1 MSNKDE
7 EEKIIIRL
15 FNEDSPQIITPK
27 NTINHFSKL
36 DSFEENFNNEKEIK
50 LDKNASISILKIFI
64 SEIINVSSE
73 KIHLFVKEKSKNK
86 TKICKNNKNNI
97 IIIKNMEINKYMINK
112 LYMEELKD
120 DIDGIGKYLDIL
132 DYKNIIDNYPC
143 LYYIIS
149 SENIDNTF
157 LNYSVSV
164 IIDLYQQ
171 NIDKIFLTL
180 QSNCSLF
187 LLKNIINS
195 KLNHILNIT
204 QLKLICIDIT
214 QLNIDTNSKAL
225 AKNSNNVFSDRK
237 TLNDIITFFYPIHI
251 GCINMKYTIHFL
263 LTIKN
268 NIGSSE
274 QIGLNFRFNYL
285 KEVNKISFNKDAP
298 EYCECSDGINLF
310 AFCFNQE
317 CPLFNKYFVI
327 NLGYGLFNILKQS
340 KKIKCP
346 KCGDNNN
353 IEIKNIGIINSK
365 YFYSGKL
372 KVKESEKEK
381 GKSSFEGDGIT
392 LDDKLYIFKEAK
404 INSFLVQLYIEAKPH
419 FIIENKNFK
428 SKRTKEEEELDDIA
442 LCDNN
447 IDVNINKKKYYN
459 NNALHTLFTASTLGF
474 DKYISGI
481 SSKSPQRFLK
491 NTNLNNNNYQLNNS
505 NKVKIYE
512 NESEILEKNDDIIVD
527 KFDDKSINNVNSIN
541 CIGDADIFSGGC
553 FSTKK
558 ENEFRN
564 NIEIEKSS
572 FCFIF

>member
-15 FNEDSPQIITPK
+15 FNEESPQITTPK
-27 NTINHFSKL
+27 HSINNFSKL
-36 DSFEENFNNEKEIK
+36 ESFEDNFKNEKEIK
-50 LDKNASISILKIFI
+50 INKNATISFLKIFI
-64 SEIINVSSE
+64 SETINVSSE
-73 KIHLFVKEKSKNK
+73 KNHLFIKQKKKNK
-86 TKICKNNKNNI
+86 TKKCKNNKDNI
-97 IIIKNMEINKYMINK
+97 IIIKNMDQNKYMKNK
-112 LYMEELKD
+112 IYMEELKD
-120 DIDGIGKYLDIL
+120 DIEEIGKYLDIL
-132 DYKNIIDNYPC
+132 DYKNNIDNYPC
-143 LYYIIS
+143 FYYIIS
-149 SENIDNTF
+149 SENIDDNNIIQ
-157 LNYSVSV
+157 NYSISV
-164 IIDLYQQ
+164 IIDFYQQ

-195 KLNHILNIT
+195 KLNSILNIN

-214 QLNIDTNSKAL
+214 QLNSDLNIKTL
-225 AKNSNNVFSDRK
+225 VKNNNNVFPDRK
-237 TLNDIITFFYPIHI
+237 TLHDIITFFYPIHI
-251 GCINMKYTIHFL
+251 GYMNMKYTIHFL

-317 CPLFNKYFVI
+317 CALFNKYFVVH
-327 NLGYGLFNILKQS
+327 LGYGLFNILKQS
-340 KKIKCP
+340 KKIICP
-346 KCGDNNN
+346 KCGNNNN

-372 KVKESEKEK
+372 KVKEKEK
-381 GKSSFEGDGIT
+381 DKSSFEGDGIT

-419 FIIENKNFK
+419 FIIMNKK
-428 SKRTKEEEELDDIA
+428 YISKRTKEEEELDDIA

-447 IDVNINKKKYYN
+447 ININKKTNFN
-459 NNALHTLFTASTLGF
+459 NNALHSLFTTSTLGF
-474 DKYISGI
+474 DYKYISGI
-481 SSKSPQRFLK
+481 SSKGPQQFLK
-491 NTNLNNNNYQLNNS
+491 NTNHYN

-527 KFDDKSINNVNSIN
+527 KFDDKNINGVNSIN

-558 ENEFRN
+558 ENEFGN

>member
-15 FNEDSPQIITPK
+15 FNEESPQIKTPK
-27 NTINHFSKL
+27 NTINNFSKL
-36 DSFEENFNNEKEIK
+36 DSSEDNSKNEKEIK
-50 LDKNASISILKIFI
+50 INKNTTISVLKIFI
-64 SEIINVSSE
+64 SEIKSVSSE
-73 KIHLFVKEKSKNK
+73 KIHLFIKDKNK
-86 TKICKNNKNNI
+86 NKKSSNNKNNI
-97 IIIKNMEINKYMINK
+97 IIIKNMEINKYMKNK

-120 DIDGIGKYLDIL
+120 DIDEIGKYLDIL
-132 DYKNIIDNYPC
+132 DYKNIIDNYPFI
-143 LYYIIS
+143 YYLIS
-149 SENIDNTF
+149 NENIDNNCQ
-157 LNYSVSV
+157 NYSVSV
-164 IIDLYQQ
+164 IIDFYQQ

-187 LLKNIINS
+187 LLKNIINN
-195 KLNHILNIT
+195 KLNNILNIN

-214 QLNIDTNSKAL
+214 QLNIDINTKTL
-225 AKNSNNVFSDRK
+225 AKNNNNIFSDRK
-237 TLNDIITFFYPIHI
+237 TLHDIITFFYPIHF
-251 GCINMKYTIHFL
+251 GYINMKYTIHFL

-317 CPLFNKYFVI
+317 CPLFNKYFVV

-353 IEIKNIGIINSK
+353 IEVKNIGIINSK

-372 KVKESEKEK
+372 KVKEKEKEK
-381 GKSSFEGDGIT
+381 DKSSFEGDGIT

-419 FIIENKNFK
+419 FIIKNKKFI

-447 IDVNINKKKYYN
+447 ININENKKTNYN
-459 NNALHTLFTASTLGF
+459 NNGLHSLFTTSTLGF
-474 DKYISGI
+474 DYKYISGI
-481 SSKSPQRFLK
+481 SSKSPQQFLK
-491 NTNLNNNNYQLNNS
+491 NINLNNNNYQLNNS

-527 KFDDKSINNVNSIN
+527 KFDDKSINNINSIN

-558 ENEFRN
+558 ENEYEN
-564 NIEIEKSS
+564 NIAIEKSS